1 MLEDTEV
8 RSRAEESAPVD
19 EGEIGIESETDGN
32 QSRIS
37 ETEAEKMTGGERDI
51 NDYVQDE
58 LGHDSGSVEEIL
70 SQMGKNISEQGVTT
84 SKISK
89 EIRELHKLYHN
100 EFAGRLRNMQDE
112 LETYHDIDRGRVYD
126 DILREVARIYCDN
139 EELLGADADEKLKKR
154 IKYLFMDIEQLLE
167 ANGVKIQRSS
177 PGEKRNNKFCQ
188 IVERVETTDLKKHD
202 TVVCSKRIGFYTEKR
217 PLIKERFFLNFGCF
231 TKKQV
236 HKIPVFLYAYTS
248 HFWVFLI

>member
-1 MLEDTEV
+1 MLEDTGV
-8 RSRAEESAPVD
+8 RSRTEESDLVG
-19 EGEIGIESETDGN
+19 ESEIGFESVTDGN
-32 QSRIS
+32 QSGTS
-37 ETEAEKMTGGERDI
+37 EDETEKTVGSERNI
-51 NDYVQDE
+51 NNCAQDDPE
-58 LGHDSGSVEEIL
+58 HDSGLVEGIL
-70 SQMGKNISEQGVTT
+70 SQMEKDISEQSVTT

-100 EFAGRLRNMQDE
+100 EFAGRLRNMQEE
-112 LETYHDIDRGRVYD
+112 LETYHDMDRGRVYD

-139 EELLGADADEKLKKR
+139 EELLGADTDEKLKKR

-188 IVERVETTDLKKHD
+188 IVERVETTDPEKHD

-217 PLIKERFFLNFGCF
+217 SLIKE
-231 TKKQV
+231 
-236 HKIPVFLYAYTS
+236 
-248 HFWVFLI
+248 LIDVYIYQEANETTGDITERG